1 MALGSR
7 RHHHLA
13 ANRVPPLLEVDKG
26 QLPHPVEGREN
37 LLEEG
42 RGLFQLAEGRD
53 YLPVGDREPPLP
65 VLVGRVPHLVQGDI
79 PRTDLVAEDMVFVLG
94 KVEAGRWDFRGKAAA
109 PQRRAGIQGN
119 SL

>member
-13 ANRVPPLLEVDKG
+13 ADRVPPLLEVGKG

-53 YLPVGDREPPLP
+53 YLPVGDREPHLP
-65 VLVGRVPHLVQGDI
+65 ELVGRVLHLMQGDI
-79 PRTDLVAEDMVFVLG
+79 PHTDLSAY
-94 KVEAGRWDFRGKAAA
+94 
-109 PQRRAGIQGN
+109 
-119 SL
+119 